1 MSKVAVITMGVKLDG
16 EKGYTRF
23 RYLCEFL
30 VKKGYEVDLITTTF
44 QHWEKKQR
52 DLESV
57 DQKSYP
63 FGIKFIYEPGYR
75 KNIDLRRVRSHKIA
89 AENLRKLL
97 VKEGDYDLIYAEIP
111 PNDVALAAAE
121 YAHRNKI
128 PFVADVNDLWPEAMR
143 MVFDIPIVSDLLF
156 YPLKR
161 DAEKVYSLTSGVIGT
176 SDEYRDR
183 PFLNQKRDVLKET
196 VYVGNE
202 ISVFDREAEQHADEV
217 QKEEGTFWVTYAG
230 TIGTSYDIRTMVL
243 AAEEL
248 MKQGKTKIRFQILG
262 DGPTREMLEN
272 LAKERKIQNV
282 KFTGYVPYEQMAAYL
297 VKSDVLIN
305 SFVRKAPQSIVTK
318 IGDYL
323 AAGKPMI
330 NTCMSPEFRKKVEQ
344 DGFGINI
351 EPEDVRELVN
361 AVEWM
366 YENEAERNDMGNRA
380 RKIAEEQF
388 DRPVSYGKIEAMI
401 SSLITKR
408 K

>member
-97 VKEGDYDLIYAEIP
+97 EKEGDYDLIYEEIP

>member
-1 MSKVAVITMGVKLDG
+1 MSQVAVITMGVKLDG

-89 AENLRKLL
+89 AENLRKLRE
-97 VKEGDYDLIYAEIP
+97 KEGDYDLIYAVIP

>member
-97 VKEGDYDLIYAEIP
+97 EKEGDYDLIYAEIP

-202 ISVFDREAEQHADEV
+202 IFVFDREAERHADEV
-217 QKEEGTFWVTYAG
+217 QKEDGTFWVTYAG

-330 NTCMSPEFRKKVEQ
+330 NTCMSPEFRKKVER

-401 SSLITKR
+401 SSLIAKR

>member
-97 VKEGDYDLIYAEIP
+97 EKEGDYDLIYAEIP

-202 ISVFDREAEQHADEV
+202 ISVFDREAERHADEV

-401 SSLITKR
+401 SSLIAKR

>member
-75 KNIDLRRVRSHKIA
+75 KNIDLRRVRSHRIA

-97 VKEGDYDLIYAEIP
+97 EKEGDYDLIYAEIP

-202 ISVFDREAEQHADEV
+202 IFVFDREAERHADEV
-217 QKEEGTFWVTYAG
+217 QKEDGTFWVTYAG

>member
-97 VKEGDYDLIYAEIP
+97 EKEGDYDLIYAEIP

-183 PFLNQKRDVLKET
+183 PFLNQKWDVLKET

>member
-1 MSKVAVITMGVKLDG
+1 M
-16 EKGYTRF
+16 
-23 RYLCEFL
+23 
-30 VKKGYEVDLITTTF
+30 
-44 QHWEKKQR
+44 
-52 DLESV
+52 
-57 DQKSYP
+57 
-63 FGIKFIYEPGYR
+63 
-75 KNIDLRRVRSHKIA
+75 
-89 AENLRKLL
+89 
-97 VKEGDYDLIYAEIP
+97 
-111 PNDVALAAAE
+111 ALAAAE

-202 ISVFDREAEQHADEV
+202 ISVFDREAERHADEV
-217 QKEEGTFWVTYAG
+217 QKEDGTFWVTYAG

-401 SSLITKR
+401 SSLIAKR